1 MLNRCRWSNQAQQEV
16 KQMQDD
22 IDKLKKQAK
31 DIKALLEKQKA
42 ASAAPPAAGAHSFL
56 RVGIDVR

>member
-1 MLNRCRWSNQAQQEV
+1 
-16 KQMQDD
+16 MQDD
-22 IDKLKKQAK
+22 IDKLNKQAK

-42 ASAAPPAAGAHSFL
+42 ASAAPPAAAGALSFL

>member
-1 MLNRCRWSNQAQQEV
+1 
-16 KQMQDD
+16 MQDD

-56 RVGIDVR
+56 RVGICVR